1 MPPAIACGTHAA
13 FYILR
18 RFPQALSRKLPQN
31 TENNSFPTP
40 DQHVPLSDS
49 TKTHLTTLT
58 IGTIVVLGALFLPND
73 VSDSKAF
80 SNLDHVVGPA
90 ISERPRVTS
99 LDTPTAL
106 AAPPEHWH
114 EVEVR
119 SGDSLAR
126 IFSREDLR
134 ARDLHDLLQSDE
146 ATRRLRR
153 IHPGEQLQYRVD
165 KTGRLLA
172 LRYEFDRLESMIS
185 ERADGRASFTTRI
198 LTRVPERRV
207 VSAHASIDSSLFL
220 ASTAAGLDDAT
231 AMKLADIFQWDVDF
245 VLDIRSGDGFDVVLE
260 ELWLDGERLGFGNIL
275 AAAFRNRGEVFK
287 AVRYTDSD
295 GYTSYYAPDGRSMRK
310 AFLRA
315 PVQFSRISSNFN
327 MRRRHPLHNTIR
339 PHRGIDYAAPLGTP
353 VVAAGEGRVIS
364 IVRNHNASGNYLVLQ
379 HGETYQTKYLHLSRF
394 ARGLRKGER
403 VDQGEVIGYVGSTG
417 WATGPHLHY
426 EFLVHGVHKNP
437 RTVDL
442 PKAQP
447 IDAEERPRF
456 AAVTG
461 QFMALLDQT
470 DGAQIALAVGGDTTG
485 S

>member
-1 MPPAIACGTHAA
+1 
-13 FYILR
+13 
-18 RFPQALSRKLPQN
+18 
-31 TENNSFPTP
+31 
-40 DQHVPLSDS
+40 
-49 TKTHLTTLT
+49 
-58 IGTIVVLGALFLPND
+58 
-73 VSDSKAF
+73 
-80 SNLDHVVGPA
+80 
-90 ISERPRVTS
+90 
-99 LDTPTAL
+99 
-106 AAPPEHWH
+106 
-114 EVEVR
+114 
-119 SGDSLAR
+119 
-126 IFSREDLR
+126 
-134 ARDLHDLLQSDE
+134 
-146 ATRRLRR
+146 
-153 IHPGEQLQYRVD
+153 
-165 KTGRLLA
+165 
-172 LRYEFDRLESMIS
+172 
-185 ERADGRASFTTRI
+185 
-198 LTRVPERRV
+198 
-207 VSAHASIDSSLFL
+207 
-220 ASTAAGLDDAT
+220 
-231 AMKLADIFQWDVDF
+231 
-245 VLDIRSGDGFDVVLE
+245 
-260 ELWLDGERLGFGNIL
+260 
-275 AAAFRNRGEVFK
+275 
-287 AVRYTDSD
+287 
-295 GYTSYYAPDGRSMRK
+295 MRK

-339 PHRGIDYAAPLGTP
+339 PHRGIDYAAPRGTP

-447 IDAEERPRF
+447 IDAEERTRF

>member
-1 MPPAIACGTHAA
+1 MQLPDSIKPHLAA
-13 FYILR
+13 
-18 RFPQALSRKLPQN
+18 
-31 TENNSFPTP
+31 
-40 DQHVPLSDS
+40 
-49 TKTHLTTLT
+49 LT
-58 IGTIVVLGALFLPND
+58 IGTIVVLGALLLPD
-73 VSDSKAF
+73 EAADTDALPSV
-80 SNLDHVVGPA
+80 DHVVGPA
-90 ISERPRVTS
+90 VSERPEIVRIER
-99 LDTPTAL
+99 PIEQTA
-106 AAPPEHWH
+106 AAEQWQS
-114 EVEVR
+114 VEVR

-134 ARDLHDLLQSDE
+134 ARDLHDLLESDE

-165 KTGRLLA
+165 DAGRLLA

-185 ERADGRASFTTRI
+185 ERADGGAEFATRI
-198 LTRVPERRV
+198 LAREPERRV
-207 VSAHASIDSSLFL
+207 VSARASIDSSLFL

-245 VLDIRSGDGFDVVLE
+245 VLDIRQGDGFDVVLE
-260 ELWLDGERLGFGNIL
+260 ELWLDGERLGFGDIL
-275 AAAFRNRGEVFK
+275 AAEFRNRGDVYQ
-287 AVRYTDSD
+287 AVRYTGSD
-295 GYTSYYAPDGRSMRK
+295 GYTSYYTPEGMSMRK

-327 MRRRHPLHNTIR
+327 MRRRHPLHNTVR
-339 PHRGIDYAAPLGTP
+339 PHRGIDYAAPRGTP

-364 IVRNHNASGNYLVLQ
+364 VVRNHHASGNYVVLQ

-403 VDQGEVIGYVGSTG
+403 VNQGDVIGYVGSTG

-442 PKAQP
+442 PKALP
-447 IDAEERPRF
+447 IDADERTRF
-456 AAVTG
+456 LAMTG
-461 QFMALLDQT
+461 QFVALLDQA
-470 DGAQIALAVGGDTTG
+470 DEAQVALASSGDTTG
-485 S
+485 G